1 MSAVTEKHYRVNEL
15 AELWGFSRHT
25 VIRLFADE
33 QGVLNLG
40 RLGTERRR
48 YVSLSIPE
56 SVALRVHERLGNQAL
71 KPALAGGN
79 PLRIVRFGDL
89 NRRVAKQSRNVLK
102 VKLSGQEPANGER
115 VP

>member
-1 MSAVTEKHYRVNEL
+1 MSVAIEKHYRVNEL
-15 AELWGFSRHT
+15 SGLWGFSRHT
-25 VIRLFADE
+25 IIRLFADE
-33 QGVLNLG
+33 PGVLNLG

-56 SVALRVHERLGNQAL
+56 SVALRVHERLGNQSL

-79 PLRIVRFGDL
+79 PLRVIRFGNL
-89 NRRVAKQSRNVLK
+89 NRRVAKKSRNVLK
-102 VKLSGQEPANGER
+102 VKLSRQEPANGER